1 MFKWTRCLDQEIEN
15 SVNGINGLILITE
28 ELMIIGKNSKVTMS
42 GKLIIGRNYKIL
54 GELGDQTTG
63 VEVGVDHG
71 VDHGALG
78 AEDDIL

>member
-1 MFKWTRCLDQEIEN
+1 
-15 SVNGINGLILITE
+15 
-28 ELMIIGKNSKVTMS
+28 MS